1 MCERVQARQVGPLGT
16 MLHLYLLLCVGIR
29 QPVRVR
35 RWFTSGLGN
44 VSSHYEG
51 FAVMPVLILDPTR
64 KAQVVV
70 RTDQLTNNNKVC

>member
-1 MCERVQARQVGPLGT
+1 
-16 MLHLYLLLCVGIR
+16 MLHLYLLLCVGTR
-29 QPVRVR
+29 QPARMR

-70 RTDQLTNNNKVC
+70 RTD

>member
-1 MCERVQARQVGPLGT
+1 
-16 MLHLYLLLCVGIR
+16 MLHLYLLLCVGIP
-29 QPVRVR
+29 QPVRIR

-70 RTDQLTNNNKVC
+70 RTDKLTNNNKVC